1 MQTVILV
8 PHTGHLL
15 QNGSLF
21 FFSSLLIAVSSICQE
36 ALIINRVSVMSQI
49 VNTVMSL
56 SQGCRLDQVLA
67 YQGQQQVERSDG
79 VEQLCRNY
87 S

>member
-1 MQTVILV
+1 MILI
-8 PHTGHLL
+8 PIADHLL
-15 QNGSLF
+15 QKGSHF
-21 FFSSLLIAVSSICQE
+21 FFSSLLIAV
-36 ALIINRVSVMSQI
+36 SQI